1 MSDLSDSINRLQQW
15 LSQTGVGTE
24 KDHDEPEHREHSHTD
39 VERLHSIVN
48 PESEYDISTD
58 KEEDTSFAANL
69 DRLEGHTVSTE
80 PQAFQEHNDGSLV
93 EDDTLKSGLD
103 LSNSFRRCI
112 GEYRSLLFAISGQ
125 VEAEGT
131 LAFERM
137 LEEYGRLK
145 LWGDQNRALLPH
157 VPGSLSYVLRDQPE
171 MLDTTRSTFKRLGQ
185 SLESANVVVT
195 KGPVLDLDKLNSLDE
210 DSESDLSSGSET
222 SEGLSE
228 DSQAEEPL
236 YVLLRRIYDQIGF
249 VFQLGSLIRDRR
261 FHDRYLHSG
270 SSHGNTSVSMQDDEH
285 IRVKLDRW
293 KNSEDTENHMT
304 AAHQSKGIWNATQI
318 SILTD
323 MGEEP
328 QNEASEQ
335 ACHFCLRHLSLKQM
349 PAHVADHMEEL
360 SLFSLPNVDFEED
373 ASTGDDS
380 QSLSQDPAEASHD
393 LQNRAELTVTNDE
406 RISGFITQG
415 RSAIADD
422 AEIDTLQMP
431 LERNSESTHAKS
443 QVLIPEVSRRPRT
456 ANKDLANARINFLAA
471 ERSRQA
477 ASLVQDSEYLAEFEY
492 TKPGDLARYDLD
504 RANPTPQFPGFP
516 RQAAHKGTTAR
527 KVDSS
532 KKEVPPGARW
542 TKINRR
548 LVNPEALTIG
558 KERFEVRDDFI
569 IVLRVLSKEEIQAY
583 ATATAQLR
591 GKYYGDNCPY
601 RTDSVFQIVQR
612 DTERQREP
620 ERETDRERVRE
631 GDRVRARESESLR
644 ELELERKRMLESG
657 RDHVREREI
666 KISSGGRGNSPI

>member
-1 MSDLSDSINRLQQW
+1 MYATRYDWIYHECQLHQRQW
-15 LSQTGVGTE
+15 RCQ
-24 KDHDEPEHREHSHTD
+24 KCDD
-39 VERLHSIVN
+39 VFGL
-48 PESEYDISTD
+48 
-58 KEEDTSFAANL
+58 K
-69 DRLEGHTVSTE
+69 TV
-80 PQAFQEHNDGSLV
+80 
-93 EDDTLKSGLD
+93 
-103 LSNSFRRCI
+103 FR
-112 GEYRSLLFAISGQ
+112 
-125 VEAEGT
+125 T
-131 LAFERM
+131 
-137 LEEYGRLK
+137 
-145 LWGDQNRALLPH
+145 H
-157 VPGSLSYVLRDQPE
+157 
-171 MLDTTRSTFKRLGQ
+171 LDT
-185 SLESANVVVT
+185 
-195 KGPVLDLDKLNSLDE
+195 
-210 DSESDLSSGSET
+210 
-222 SEGLSE
+222 
-228 DSQAEEPL
+228 
-236 YVLLRRIYDQIGF
+236 
-249 VFQLGSLIRDRR
+249 
-261 FHDRYLHSG
+261 FHS
-270 SSHGNTSVSMQDDEH
+270 
-285 IRVKLDRW
+285 
-293 KNSEDTENHMT
+293 
-304 AAHQSKGIWNATQI
+304 GIWNATQI

-504 RANPTPQFPGFP
+504 RAVRDRQSGKNIDVNYNTIRPRVNHRPSDNYVSRQHAPSSIDMSRHAEFGGLHHGSDADDENETRGRLSSRKSAASRRTERTTRPESANRSRQRSPKLSPVSIVTDHDQHHTVSSEIRRPLKGILKNPTPQFPGFP

-527 KVDSS
+527 KVDSF
-532 KKEVPPGARW
+532 KKEVPSGARW